1 MFKSIQNIP
10 IILLLVIATTFEVSG
25 DAVVRVAL
33 YGHPGL
39 TPTRMGLFLM
49 GGVLLFGYGTF
60 VNLAPLEFR
69 QVVGLYIAVLFV
81 VWQIINFVFFRT
93 LPTTPIFLGGVLI
106 VAGGVVVSFGRP

>member
-1 MFKSIQNIP
+1 MLKSIQSISV
-10 IILLLVIATTFEVSG
+10 ILLLVIATTFEVSG

-33 YGHPGL
+33 YEHHGF
-39 TPTRMGLFLM
+39 TPTRIGLFLM

-81 VWQIINFVFFRT
+81 VWQIINFAFFRT

-106 VAGGVVVSFGRP
+106 VAGGVVVSFGKP